1 LPHVLA
7 AGLKLILMPI
17 IAVTFAGFVGVT
29 GSDVTVTIIAA
40 SVPSASAA
48 YVLARQMGGNASLMA
63 EILTL
68 QTLLALA
75 SMPLMI
81 SLLS

>member
-1 LPHVLA
+1 
-7 AGLKLILMPI
+7 
-17 IAVTFAGFVGVT
+17 VT

>member
-1 LPHVLA
+1 VS
-7 AGLKLILMPI
+7 GDDM
-17 IAVTFAGFVGVT
+17 
-29 GSDVTVTIIAA
+29 SVTVIAA

-48 YVLARQMGGNASLMA
+48 YVLARQMGGNAPLMA

-68 QTLLALA
+68 QTLLALI

>member
-1 LPHVLA
+1 
-7 AGLKLILMPI
+7 
-17 IAVTFAGFVGVT
+17 
-29 GSDVTVTIIAA
+29 
-40 SVPSASAA
+40 
-48 YVLARQMGGNASLMA
+48 MGGNASLMA

>member
-1 LPHVLA
+1 
-7 AGLKLILMPI
+7 M
-17 IAVTFAGFVGVT
+17 
-29 GSDVTVTIIAA
+29 TVTIIAA

-48 YVLARQMGGNASLMA
+48 YVLARQMGGNAGLMA

-75 SMPLMI
+75 SMPLLI
-81 SLLS
+81 SLLR

>member
-1 LPHVLA
+1 
-7 AGLKLILMPI
+7 
-17 IAVTFAGFVGVT
+17 VTFAGFIGVT

>member
-1 LPHVLA
+1 MIAGIALA
-7 AGLKLILMPI
+7 RA
-17 IAVTFAGFVGVT
+17 AGVT
-29 GSDVTVTIIAA
+29 GNDVAVTVIAA

-68 QTLLALA
+68 QTLAALV
-75 SMPLMI
+75 SMPLLI
-81 SLLS
+81 SLLG